1 MTDSI
6 REKIEQI
13 YQTIPATTRLIAVSK
28 QASVAAIRTAYQ
40 AGVRDFAENRL
51 QDALAKQ
58 EKLQDL
64 SDICWHFI
72 GHIQSKKAKKILS
85 SFSWIHSVD
94 SLKLAQRLDRLSAEL
109 NVIPQVCLQ
118 VKVLED
124 PDKYGW
130 DQEELLVDLKTI
142 DCLKNIKV
150 KGLMTI
156 LPLNLSTEQTLNAFK
171 QVKFLAKTIKQ
182 QSWQNVEMTEL
193 SMGMSADYAL
203 AVEAG
208 ATMIRPGRIIFGNG
222 LL

>member
-51 QDALAKQ
+51 QDALVKQ

-171 QVKFLAKTIKQ
+171 QVKFLAETIKQ

-222 LL
+222 LS